1 MSNHDNRHDLLD
13 RVLQLSDGPFSHE
26 LARHILNLHIP
37 AADQAR
43 YEELSAR
50 AQDGT
55 LKPQEQT
62 ELDDYLNLNDFLI
75 LLKAKSEASLA
86 ALEDESTPVDDVRR
100 VRERISREAGGD
112 IRKMAEEANRIVE
125 MYREKLNLKIV
136 KPPHHGDHRTE
147 T

>member
-1 MSNHDNRHDLLD
+1 MLPMSDRHDMLE

-43 YEELSAR
+43 YEELSAK

-55 LKPQEQT
+55 LKPNEQP

-86 ALEDESTPVDDVRR
+86 APEDESTPVDDVRR
-100 VRERISREAGGD
+100 VRERLSREAGGD
-112 IRKMAEEANRIVE
+112 INKLVEESNRFFE
-125 MYREKLNLKIV
+125 MYREKLNLKLV
-136 KPPHHGDHRTE
+136 KPPRHGDRRTG